1 MNGPSDSFEDSS
13 WDSLAIDLGL
23 EPATPS
29 KSPKTPAVEL
39 PKPTPVPRKSEPKRP
54 HEPEAAAEEFG
65 DIAEEKLPIVHPAK
79 PVQPDV
85 EVDDF
90 DPTGEDTVLDEVLE
104 SDDDGG
110 SLDESAGPGET
121 TDGQVAGKKR
131 RRRRRRKKS
140 GGEATP
146 ASPAMAA
153 EEKKAPAP
161 PVAKAPRIVV
171 PEEDDIL
178 VGDAAEEIESD
189 DDDSEGE
196 APALLAE
203 DLQDSSTEPLPD
215 WKVVAWTDLIATL
228 HRA

>member
-153 EEKKAPAP
+153 EEKKAPARRSP
-161 PVAKAPRIVV
+161 RRRESLFPKKMISWSAMLPKRSKAMTTTAKGKPRLCS
-171 PEEDDIL
+171 PKTCRIL
-178 VGDAAEEIESD
+178 PRNRCRIGK
-189 DDDSEGE
+189 
-196 APALLAE
+196 
-203 DLQDSSTEPLPD
+203 SSPGPT
-215 WKVVAWTDLIATL
+215 
-228 HRA
+228 